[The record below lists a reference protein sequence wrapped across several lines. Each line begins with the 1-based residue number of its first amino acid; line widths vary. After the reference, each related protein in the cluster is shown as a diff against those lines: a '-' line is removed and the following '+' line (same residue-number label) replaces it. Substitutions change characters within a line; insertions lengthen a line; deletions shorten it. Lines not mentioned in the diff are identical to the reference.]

1 MTTFKKWLSLV
12 LAVLMLLS
20 VATVFAGCGETS
32 EDDPANKETDSAP
45 VGSEAE
51 TIEEDHRFDNVD
63 YDGREFRIYTST
75 NISSMGKGNSN
86 FLIEGTGETDGGL
99 VNDAV
104 LERNMQVE
112 ELLDITLVFTQAD
125 LTYAEVAADIR
136 KYTQGGV
143 DEFDLVINDIYAYAE
158 LLIEGNF
165 RNVLEEECVFDFERP
180 YWYKDYMD
188 DLRLMDGYQYVL
200 AGDYFIDILRDAHLL
215 LLNKQ
220 IYMDYY
226 NRSADEL
233 YDVVTNFE
241 WTYDKMNEIISD
253 KYADKN
259 LNGIK
264 DKGDQ
269 FGFMEPEFW
278 GGSIPFSVSGNPT
291 FITRGEDGEPEV
303 VLHEGDRANQLAA
316 AMSNLFN
323 NDSASVNLTG
333 DVDLLTAFTQDE
345 CLIVGYQRL
354 GSLENAILRQMEG
367 DAAVL
372 PYPMLHASDKKYT
385 TSAHD
390 TTEMGA
396 ILATSTDL
404 AFISTVI
411 EVLNRE
417 TSKIL
422 IPVYYKECLQV
433 QCVDDEN
440 AAAMIDIIHDNFDN
454 SFILAYNLPLG
465 SVMLQAFAEA
475 MQSKREFSAVYAGKS
490 KSVNRNLQSKIKMFI
505 KKNNIS

>member
-1 MTTFKKWLSLV
+1 MKRFTKSLSLL
-12 LAVLMLLS
+12 LALLMLLS
-20 VATVFAGCGETS
+20 VTAVFAGCGETQEGPDATLSGDSAANS
-32 EDDPANKETDSAP
+32 EDES
-45 VGSEAE
+45 V
-51 TIEEDHRFDNVD
+51 EEDHRFDNVN
-63 YDGREFRIYTST
+63 YNGREFRIYTST
-75 NISSMGKGNSN
+75 NISTMGKGNSN
-86 FLIEGTGETDGGL
+86 FLIEGTGETDGSL

-104 LERNMQVE
+104 LERNIQVE
-112 ELLDITLVFTQAD
+112 ELLGVELEFTQID
-125 LTYAEVAADIR
+125 LAYNAVAADIR
-136 KYTQGGV
+136 RFTTSGT
-143 DEFDLVINDIYAYAE
+143 DEYDLVINDIYAYAE

-165 RNVLEEECVFDFERP
+165 RNVLDEDCVFDFERP

-220 IYMDYY
+220 IYLDHY
-226 NRSADEL
+226 NRKADEL

-241 WTYDKMNEIISD
+241 WTYEKMNEIISD
-253 KYADKN
+253 MYVDKN
-259 LNGIK
+259 LNGTK

-291 FITRGEDGEPEV
+291 FISRDEDGYPTV
-303 VLHEGDRANQLAA
+303 VLHEGDRANQLAN
-316 AMSNLFN
+316 AMGTLFN
-323 NDSASVNLTG
+323 NDSASVALTT
-333 DVDLLTAFTQDE
+333 DADLLTAFTQDE

-372 PYPMLHASDKKYT
+372 PYPMLFASDKKYT

-396 ILATSTDL
+396 IMATSTDL
-404 AFISTVI
+404 AFISTVV

-417 TSKIL
+417 TAKIL

-433 QCVDDEN
+433 QCVDDEK
-440 AAAMIDIIHDNFDN
+440 AAAIIDIIHDNFDN

-465 SVMLQAFAEA
+465 SVMLQSFAEA
-475 MQSKREFSAVYAGKS
+475 MQSKREFSAVYAGRQR
-490 KSVNRNLQSKIKMFI
+490 SVDRALQSKIRMFE
-505 KKNNIS
+505 KKNGIS

>member
-1 MTTFKKWLSLV
+1 MKRFTKSLSLL
-12 LAVLMLLS
+12 LALLMLLS
-20 VATVFAGCGETS
+20 VTAVFAGCGETQEGPEVGQTGNVTTNA
-32 EDDPANKETDSAP
+32 EDES
-45 VGSEAE
+45 V
-51 TIEEDHRFDNVD
+51 EEDHRFDNVN
-63 YDGREFRIYTST
+63 YNGREFRIYTST
-75 NISSMGKGNSN
+75 NISTMGKGNSN

-104 LERNMQVE
+104 LERNIQVE
-112 ELLDITLVFTQAD
+112 DLLGVELEFTQID
-125 LTYAEVAADIR
+125 LAYNAVAADIR
-136 KYTQGGV
+136 RFTTSGT
-143 DEFDLVINDIYAYAE
+143 DEYDLVINDIYAYAE

-165 RNVLEEECVFDFERP
+165 RNVLDEDCVFDFERP

-220 IYMDYY
+220 IYMDHY
-226 NRSADEL
+226 NRKADEL

-241 WTYDKMNEIISD
+241 WTYEKMNEVISD
-253 KYADKN
+253 MYTDKN
-259 LNGIK
+259 LNGTK

-291 FITRGEDGEPEV
+291 FISRDEDGYPTV
-303 VLHEGDRANQLAA
+303 VLHEGDRANQLAN
-316 AMSNLFN
+316 AMGTLFN
-323 NDSASVNLTG
+323 NDSASVALTT
-333 DVDLLTAFTQDE
+333 DADLLTAFTQDE

-372 PYPMLHASDKKYT
+372 PYPMLFASDKKYT

-396 ILATSTDL
+396 IMATSTDL
-404 AFISTVI
+404 AFISTVV

-417 TSKIL
+417 TAKIL

-433 QCVDDEN
+433 QCVDDEK
-440 AAAMIDIIHDNFDN
+440 AAAIIDIIHDNFDN

-465 SVMLQAFAEA
+465 SVMLQSFSEA
-475 MQSKREFSAVYAGKS
+475 MQNKREFSAVYAGRQ
-490 KSVNRNLQSKIKMFI
+490 KSVDRALQNKIRTFE
-505 KKNNIS
+505 KKNGIS

>member
-1 MTTFKKWLSLV
+1 MKRFTKSLSLL
-12 LAVLMLLS
+12 LALLMLLS
-20 VATVFAGCGETS
+20 VTAVFAGCGETQ
-32 EDDPANKETDSAP
+32 EGPDATLPGDSAAN
-45 VGSEAE
+45 AE
-51 TIEEDHRFDNVD
+51 DESAEEDHRFDNVN
-63 YDGREFRIYTST
+63 YNGREFRIYTST
-75 NISSMGKGNSN
+75 NISTMGKGNSN

-104 LERNMQVE
+104 LERNIQVE
-112 ELLDITLVFTQAD
+112 DLLGVELEFTQID
-125 LTYAEVAADIR
+125 LAYNAVAADIR
-136 KYTQGGV
+136 RFTTSGT
-143 DEFDLVINDIYAYAE
+143 DEYDLVINDIYAYAE

-165 RNVLEEECVFDFERP
+165 RNVLDEDCVFDFERP

-220 IYMDYY
+220 IYMDHY
-226 NRSADEL
+226 NRKADEL

-241 WTYDKMNEIISD
+241 WTYEKMNEIISD
-253 KYADKN
+253 MYVDKN
-259 LNGIK
+259 LNGTK

-291 FITRGEDGEPEV
+291 FISRDEDGYPTV
-303 VLHEGDRANQLAA
+303 VLHEGDRANQLAN
-316 AMSNLFN
+316 AMGTLFN
-323 NDSASVNLTG
+323 NDSASVALTT
-333 DVDLLTAFTQDE
+333 DADLLTAFTQDE

-372 PYPMLHASDKKYT
+372 PYPMLFASDKKYT

-396 ILATSTDL
+396 IMATSTDL
-404 AFISTVI
+404 AFISTVV

-417 TSKIL
+417 TAKIL

-433 QCVDDEN
+433 QCVDDEK
-440 AAAMIDIIHDNFDN
+440 AAAIIDIIHDNFDN

-465 SVMLQAFAEA
+465 SVMLQSFSEA
-475 MQSKREFSAVYAGKS
+475 MQSKREFSAVYAGKP
-490 KSVNRNLQSKIKMFI
+490 KSVDRALQSKIRLFE
-505 KKNNIS
+505 KKNGIG

>member
-1 MTTFKKWLSLV
+1 MKRFTKSLSLL
-12 LAVLMLLS
+12 LALLMLLS
-20 VATVFAGCGETS
+20 VTAVFAGCGETQEGPEVGQTGNVTTNA
-32 EDDPANKETDSAP
+32 EDES
-45 VGSEAE
+45 V
-51 TIEEDHRFDNVD
+51 EEDHRFDNVN
-63 YDGREFRIYTST
+63 YNGREFRIYTST
-75 NISSMGKGNSN
+75 NISTMGKGNSN

-104 LERNMQVE
+104 LERNIQVE
-112 ELLDITLVFTQAD
+112 DLLGVELEFTQID
-125 LTYAEVAADIR
+125 LAYNAVAADIR
-136 KYTQGGV
+136 RFTTSGT
-143 DEFDLVINDIYAYAE
+143 DEYDLVINDIYAYAE

-165 RNVLEEECVFDFERP
+165 RNVLDEDCVFDFERP

-220 IYMDYY
+220 IYMDHY
-226 NRSADEL
+226 NRKADEL

-241 WTYDKMNEIISD
+241 WTYEKMNEIISD
-253 KYADKN
+253 MYVDKN
-259 LNGIK
+259 LNGTK

-291 FITRGEDGEPEV
+291 FISRDEDGYPTV
-303 VLHEGDRANQLAA
+303 VLHEGDRANQLAN
-316 AMSNLFN
+316 AMGTLFN
-323 NDSASVNLTG
+323 NDSASVALTT
-333 DVDLLTAFTQDE
+333 DADLLTAFTQDE

-372 PYPMLHASDKKYT
+372 PYPMLFASDKKYT

-396 ILATSTDL
+396 IMATSTDL
-404 AFISTVI
+404 AFISTVV

-417 TSKIL
+417 TAKIL

-433 QCVDDEN
+433 QCVDDEK
-440 AAAMIDIIHDNFDN
+440 AAAIIDIIHDNFDN

-465 SVMLQAFAEA
+465 SVMLQSFSEA
-475 MQSKREFSAVYAGKS
+475 MQNKREFSAVYAGRQ
-490 KSVNRNLQSKIKMFI
+490 KSVDRALQNKIRTFE
-505 KKNNIS
+505 KKNGIS

>member
-1 MTTFKKWLSLV
+1 MKRFTKSLSLL
-12 LAVLMLLS
+12 LALLMLLS
-20 VATVFAGCGETS
+20 VTAVFAGCGETQ
-32 EDDPANKETDSAP
+32 EGPDATLPGDSAAN
-45 VGSEAE
+45 SEGDSV
-51 TIEEDHRFDNVD
+51 EEDHRFDNVN

-75 NISSMGKGNSN
+75 NISTMGKGNSN

-104 LERNMQVE
+104 LERNIQVE
-112 ELLDITLVFTQAD
+112 DLLGVELEFTQID
-125 LTYAEVAADIR
+125 LAYNAVAADIR
-136 KYTQGGV
+136 RFTTSGT
-143 DEFDLVINDIYAYAE
+143 DEYDLVINDIYAYAE

-165 RNVLEEECVFDFERP
+165 RNVLDEDCVFDFERP

-220 IYMDYY
+220 IYMDHY
-226 NRSADEL
+226 NRKADEL

-241 WTYDKMNEIISD
+241 WTYEKMNEIISD
-253 KYADKN
+253 MYVDKN
-259 LNGIK
+259 LNGTK

-291 FITRGEDGEPEV
+291 FISRDEDGYPTV
-303 VLHEGDRANQLAA
+303 VLHEGDRANQLAN
-316 AMSNLFN
+316 AMGTLFN
-323 NDSASVNLTG
+323 NDSASVALTT
-333 DVDLLTAFTQDE
+333 DADLLTAFTQDE

-372 PYPMLHASDKKYT
+372 PYPMLFASDKKYT

-396 ILATSTDL
+396 IMATSTDL
-404 AFISTVI
+404 AFISTVV

-417 TSKIL
+417 TAKIL

-433 QCVDDEN
+433 QCVDDEK
-440 AAAMIDIIHDNFDN
+440 AAAIIDIIHDNFDN

-465 SVMLQAFAEA
+465 SVMLQSFAEA
-475 MQSKREFSAVYAGKS
+475 MQNKREFSAVYAGRQR
-490 KSVNRNLQSKIKMFI
+490 SVDRALQNKIRTFE
-505 KKNNIS
+505 KKNGIS

>member
-1 MTTFKKWLSLV
+1 MTTFTKRLSLL
-12 LAVLMLLS
+12 LALLMLLS
-20 VATVFAGCGETS
+20 VTAVFAGCGETQ
-32 EDDPANKETDSAP
+32 EGPDATLPGDSAAN
-45 VGSEAE
+45 SEGDSV
-51 TIEEDHRFDNVD
+51 EEDHRFDNVN
-63 YDGREFRIYTST
+63 YNGREFRIYTST
-75 NISSMGKGNSN
+75 NISTMGKGNSN

-104 LERNMQVE
+104 LERNIQVE
-112 ELLDITLVFTQAD
+112 DLLGVELEFTQID
-125 LTYAEVAADIR
+125 LAYNAVAADIR
-136 KYTQGGV
+136 RFTTSGT
-143 DEFDLVINDIYAYAE
+143 DEYDLVINDIYAYAE

-165 RNVLEEECVFDFERP
+165 RNVLDEDCVFDFERP

-220 IYMDYY
+220 IYMDHY
-226 NRSADEL
+226 NRKADEL

-241 WTYDKMNEIISD
+241 WTYEKMNEIISD
-253 KYADKN
+253 MYVDKN
-259 LNGIK
+259 LNGTK

-291 FITRGEDGEPEV
+291 FISRDEDGYPTV
-303 VLHEGDRANQLAA
+303 VLHEGDRANQLAN
-316 AMSNLFN
+316 AMGTLFN
-323 NDSASVNLTG
+323 NDSASVALTT
-333 DVDLLTAFTQDE
+333 DADLLTAFTQDE

-372 PYPMLHASDKKYT
+372 PYPMLFASDKKYT

-396 ILATSTDL
+396 IMATSTDL
-404 AFISTVI
+404 AFISTVV

-417 TSKIL
+417 TAKIL

-433 QCVDDEN
+433 QCVDDEK
-440 AAAMIDIIHDNFDN
+440 AAAIIDIIHDNFDN

-465 SVMLQAFAEA
+465 SVMLQSFSEA
-475 MQSKREFSAVYAGKS
+475 MQNKREFSAVYAGRQ
-490 KSVNRNLQSKIKMFI
+490 KSVDRALQNKIRTFE
-505 KKNNIS
+505 KKNGIS

>member
-1 MTTFKKWLSLV
+1 MKHFAKNLSLL
-12 LAVLMLLS
+12 LALLMLLS
-20 VATVFAGCGETS
+20 VAAVFTGCGETQ
-32 EDDPANKETDSAP
+32 EGPE
-45 VGSEAE
+45 VGQTGNSSINTEAE
-51 TIEEDHRFDNVD
+51 SVEEDHRFDGVN
-63 YDGREFRIYTST
+63 YNGREFRIYTST
-75 NISSMGKGNSN
+75 NISTMGKGNSN
-86 FLIEGTGETDGGL
+86 FLIEGTGETDGSL

-104 LERNMQVE
+104 LERNIQVE
-112 ELLDITLVFTQAD
+112 ELLGVELEFTQID
-125 LTYAEVAADIR
+125 LAYNAVAADIR
-136 KYTQGGV
+136 RFTTSGT
-143 DEFDLVINDIYAYAE
+143 DEYDLVINDIYAYAE

-165 RNVLEEECVFDFERP
+165 RNVLDEDCVFDFERP

-220 IYMDYY
+220 IYLDHY
-226 NRSADEL
+226 NRKADEL

-241 WTYDKMNEIISD
+241 WTYEKMNEIISD
-253 KYADKN
+253 MYVDKN
-259 LNGIK
+259 LNGTK

-291 FITRGEDGEPEV
+291 FISRDEDGYPTV
-303 VLHEGDRANQLAA
+303 VLHEGDRANQLAN
-316 AMSNLFN
+316 AMGTLFN
-323 NDSASVNLTG
+323 NDSASVALTT
-333 DVDLLTAFTQDE
+333 DADLLTAFTQDE

-372 PYPMLHASDKKYT
+372 PYPMLFASDKKYT

-404 AFISTVI
+404 AFISTVV

-417 TSKIL
+417 TAKIL

-433 QCVDDEN
+433 QCVDDEK
-440 AAAMIDIIHDNFDN
+440 AAAIIDIIHDNFDN

-465 SVMLQAFAEA
+465 SVMLQSFSEA
-475 MQSKREFSAVYAGKS
+475 MQNKREFSAVYAGRQR
-490 KSVNRNLQSKIKMFI
+490 SVDRALQNKIRTFE
-505 KKNNIS
+505 KKNGIS

>member
-1 MTTFKKWLSLV
+1 MKHFAKNLSLL
-12 LAVLMLLS
+12 LALLMLLS
-20 VATVFAGCGETS
+20 VAAVFTGCGETQ
-32 EDDPANKETDSAP
+32 EGPE
-45 VGSEAE
+45 VGQTGNSSINTEAE
-51 TIEEDHRFDNVD
+51 SVEEDHRFDGVN
-63 YDGREFRIYTST
+63 YNGREFRIYTST
-75 NISSMGKGNSN
+75 NISTMGKGNSN
-86 FLIEGTGETDGGL
+86 FLIEGTGETDGSL

-104 LERNMQVE
+104 LERNIQVE
-112 ELLDITLVFTQAD
+112 ELLGVELEFTQID
-125 LTYAEVAADIR
+125 LAYNAVAADIR
-136 KYTQGGV
+136 RFTTSGT
-143 DEFDLVINDIYAYAE
+143 DEYDLVINDIYAYAE

-165 RNVLEEECVFDFERP
+165 RNVLDEDCVFDFERP

-220 IYMDYY
+220 IYLDHY
-226 NRSADEL
+226 NRKADEL

-241 WTYDKMNEIISD
+241 WTYEKMNEIISD
-253 KYADKN
+253 MYVDKN
-259 LNGIK
+259 LNGTK

-291 FITRGEDGEPEV
+291 FISRDEDGYPTV
-303 VLHEGDRANQLAA
+303 VLHEGDRANQLAN
-316 AMSNLFN
+316 AMGTLFN
-323 NDSASVNLTG
+323 NDSASVALTT
-333 DVDLLTAFTQDE
+333 DADLLTAFTQDE

-372 PYPMLHASDKKYT
+372 PYPMLFASDKKYT

-404 AFISTVI
+404 AFISTVV

-417 TSKIL
+417 TAKIL

-433 QCVDDEN
+433 QCVDDEK
-440 AAAMIDIIHDNFDN
+440 AAAIIDIIHDNFDN

-465 SVMLQAFAEA
+465 SVMLQSFSEA
-475 MQSKREFSAVYAGKS
+475 MQNKREFSAVYAGRQ
-490 KSVNRNLQSKIKMFI
+490 KSVDRALQNKIRTFE
-505 KKNNIS
+505 KKNGIS

>member
-1 MTTFKKWLSLV
+1 MTTFTKRLSLL
-12 LAVLMLLS
+12 LALLMLLS
-20 VATVFAGCGETS
+20 VVAVFTGCGETQEGPDATLSGDSAANS
-32 EDDPANKETDSAP
+32 EDES
-45 VGSEAE
+45 V
-51 TIEEDHRFDNVD
+51 EEDHRFDNVN
-63 YDGREFRIYTST
+63 YNGREFRIYTST
-75 NISSMGKGNSN
+75 NISTMGKGNSN
-86 FLIEGTGETDGGL
+86 FLIEGTGETDGSL

-104 LERNMQVE
+104 LERNIQVE
-112 ELLDITLVFTQAD
+112 ELLGVELEFTQID
-125 LTYAEVAADIR
+125 LAYNAVAADIR
-136 KYTQGGV
+136 RFTTSGT
-143 DEFDLVINDIYAYAE
+143 DEYDLVINDIYAYAE

-165 RNVLEEECVFDFERP
+165 RNVLDEDCVFDFERP

-220 IYMDYY
+220 IYLDHY
-226 NRSADEL
+226 NRKADEL

-241 WTYDKMNEIISD
+241 WTYEKMNEIISD
-253 KYADKN
+253 MYVDKN
-259 LNGIK
+259 LNGTK

-291 FITRGEDGEPEV
+291 FISRDEDGYPTV
-303 VLHEGDRANQLAA
+303 VLHEGDRANQLAN
-316 AMSNLFN
+316 AMGTLFN
-323 NDSASVNLTG
+323 NDSASVALTT
-333 DVDLLTAFTQDE
+333 DADLLTAFTQDE

-372 PYPMLHASDKKYT
+372 PYPMLFASDKKYT

-404 AFISTVI
+404 AFISTVV

-417 TSKIL
+417 TAKIL

-433 QCVDDEN
+433 QCVDDEK
-440 AAAMIDIIHDNFDN
+440 AAAIIDIIHDNFDN

-465 SVMLQAFAEA
+465 SVMLQSFSEA
-475 MQSKREFSAVYAGKS
+475 MQNKREFSAVYAGRQ
-490 KSVNRNLQSKIKMFI
+490 KSVDRALQNKIRTFE
-505 KKNNIS
+505 KKNGIS

>member
-1 MTTFKKWLSLV
+1 MKLFQRRLSLL
-12 LAVLMLLS
+12 LAVVMLLS
-20 VATVFAGCGETS
+20 VAAVFAGCGTGEETPS
-32 EDDPANKETDSAP
+32 HTHVTTAANEGEEVDDRF
-45 VGSEAE
+45 VGV
-51 TIEEDHRFDNVD
+51 N

-75 NISSMGKGNSN
+75 NISTMGKGNSN

-104 LERNMQVE
+104 LERNITVE
-112 ELLDITLVFTQAD
+112 EMLGVELVFTQAD
-125 LTYAEVAADIR
+125 LSYSAVAGDIR
-136 KYTQGGV
+136 KYTQSGDDV
-143 DEFDLVINDIYAYAE
+143 FDLVINDIYAYAE

-165 RNVLEEECVFDFERP
+165 RNVLEDECVFDFDRD
-180 YWYKDYMD
+180 YWYKDYME
-188 DLRLMDGYQYVL
+188 DLRLVNGYQYVL

-220 IYMDYY
+220 IYVNYY
-226 NRSADEL
+226 NRSADEI
-233 YDVVTNFE
+233 YDIVANYE

-259 LNGIK
+259 LNGSK

-269 FGFMEPEFW
+269 FGFMEPEYW

-291 FITRGEDGEPEV
+291 FITRDEDGYPEV
-303 VLHEGDRANQLAA
+303 VIHEGDRANQLAA
-316 AMSNLFN
+316 AMSMVFN
-323 NDSASVNLTG
+323 NESSSVALTT
-333 DVDLLTAFTQDE
+333 DADLLTAFTQDE
-345 CLIVGYQRL
+345 CLILGYQRL
-354 GSLENAILRQMEG
+354 GSLENSILRQMEG

-372 PYPMLHASDKKYT
+372 PYPMLNASDKKYT

-396 ILATSTDL
+396 ILATSSDL
-404 AFISTVI
+404 AFISTVV

-417 TSKIL
+417 TAKTL

-433 QCVDDEN
+433 QCVDDEK
-440 AAAMIDIIHDNFDN
+440 AASMIDIIHDNFDN

-465 SVMLQAFAEA
+465 SVILQSFATA
-475 MQSKREFSAVYAGKS
+475 MQNKREFSAVYAGKD
-490 KSVNRNLQSKIKMFI
+490 KSVSRALQTKIRQYE
-505 KKNNIS
+505 KKNNID

>member
-1 MTTFKKWLSLV
+1 MTNFKRRMSLL
-12 LAVLMLLS
+12 LAILMLLS
-20 VATVFAGCGETS
+20 VTAVFASCGETNEDTQQTRDPLANTES
-32 EDDPANKETDSAP
+32 EGESVDT
-45 VGSEAE
+45 
-51 TIEEDHRFDNVD
+51 RFDGIN

-75 NISSMGKGNSN
+75 NISTMGKGNSN
-86 FLIEGTGETDGGL
+86 FLIEGTGETEGGL

-104 LERNMQVE
+104 LERNIQVE
-112 ELLDITLVFTQAD
+112 DLLGVELVFTQAD
-125 LTYAEVAADIR
+125 LTYAEVAGDLR
-136 KYTQGGV
+136 KYTQSGDDV
-143 DEFDLVINDIYAYAE
+143 FDLVINDIYAYAE
-158 LLIEGNF
+158 LIIEGNF
-165 RNVLEEECVFDFERP
+165 RNVLDDECVFDFERE
-180 YWYKDYMD
+180 YWYKDYME
-188 DLRLMDGYQYVL
+188 DLRLVNGYQYVL

-226 NRSADEL
+226 NRSADEI
-233 YDVVTNFE
+233 YDVVSNYE

-259 LNGIK
+259 LNGAK

-291 FITRGEDGEPEV
+291 FITRDEDGYPEV
-303 VLHEGDRANQLAA
+303 IVHEGDRANQLAS
-316 AMSNLFN
+316 AMSTLFN
-323 NDSASVNLTG
+323 NESASVGLTI
-333 DVDLLTAFTQDE
+333 DSELLTAFTQDE

-354 GSLENAILRQMEG
+354 GSLENSILRQMEG

-404 AFISTVI
+404 AYISTVV

-417 TSKIL
+417 TAKTL

-433 QCVDDEN
+433 QCVDDEK
-440 AAAMIDIIHDNFDN
+440 AASMIDIIHDNFDN

-465 SVMLQAFAEA
+465 SVILQSFANA
-475 MQSKREFSAVYAGKS
+475 MQNKREFSAVYAGKD
-490 KSVNRNLQSKIKMFI
+490 KSVGRALQSKIKQYE
-505 KKNNIS
+505 KKNNID

>member
-1 MTTFKKWLSLV
+1 MKHFTKSLSLM
-12 LAVLMLLS
+12 LALLMLLS
-20 VATVFAGCGETS
+20 VTAVFAGCGETQ
-32 EDDPANKETDSAP
+32 EGPEVGQTGNVTTNAEGESA
-45 VGSEAE
+45 
-51 TIEEDHRFDNVD
+51 EEDHRFDNVN
-63 YDGREFRIYTST
+63 YDGRSFRIYTST
-75 NISSMGKGNSN
+75 NVSTMGKGNSN

-104 LERNMQVE
+104 LERNIQVE
-112 ELLDITLVFTQAD
+112 DLLGVELEFTQID
-125 LTYAEVAADIR
+125 LSYSEVAADIR
-136 KYTQGGV
+136 RFTTSGT
-143 DEFDLVINDIYAYAE
+143 DEYDLVINDIYAYAE

-165 RNVLEEECVFDFERP
+165 RNVLDEECVFDFERP

-220 IYMDYY
+220 IYLDHY
-226 NRSADEL
+226 NRKADEL

-241 WTYDKMNEIISD
+241 WTYEKMNEVISD
-253 KYADKN
+253 MYTDKN
-259 LNGIK
+259 LNNVK

-291 FITRGEDGEPEV
+291 FISRDEDGYPTV
-303 VLHEGDRANQLAA
+303 VLHEGDRANQLAN
-316 AMSNLFN
+316 AMSTLFN
-323 NDSASVNLTG
+323 NDSASVAHTT
-333 DVDLLTAFTQDE
+333 DADLLTAFTQDE

-354 GSLENAILRQMEG
+354 GSLENSILRQMEG

-372 PYPMLHASDKKYT
+372 PYPMLFASDKKYT

-404 AFISTVI
+404 AFISTVV

-417 TSKIL
+417 TAKIL

-433 QCVDDEN
+433 QCVDDEK
-440 AAAMIDIIHDNFDN
+440 AAAIIDIIHDNFDN

-465 SVMLQAFAEA
+465 SVMLQSFAEA
-475 MQSKREFSAVYAGKS
+475 MQSKREFSAVYAGRQ
-490 KSVNRNLQSKIKMFI
+490 KSVDRALQNKIRQFE
-505 KKNNIS
+505 KKNGIS

>member
-1 MTTFKKWLSLV
+1 MKLFQRRLSLL
-12 LAVLMLLS
+12 LAVVMLLS
-20 VATVFAGCGETS
+20 VSAVFAGCGTGEETPGHTHVTTAAN
-32 EDDPANKETDSAP
+32 EGEEVDDRF
-45 VGSEAE
+45 VGV
-51 TIEEDHRFDNVD
+51 N

-75 NISSMGKGNSN
+75 NISTMGKGNSN

-104 LERNMQVE
+104 LERNITVE
-112 ELLDITLVFTQAD
+112 EMLGVELVFTQAD
-125 LTYAEVAADIR
+125 LSYSEVAGDIR
-136 KYTQGGV
+136 KYTQSGDDV
-143 DEFDLVINDIYAYAE
+143 FDLVINDIYAYAE

-165 RNVLEEECVFDFERP
+165 RNVLEDECVFDFDRE
-180 YWYKDYMD
+180 YWYKDYME
-188 DLRLMDGYQYVL
+188 DLRLVNGYQYVL

-220 IYMDYY
+220 IYVDYY
-226 NRSADEL
+226 NRSADEI
-233 YDVVTNFE
+233 YDIVANYE

-259 LNGIK
+259 LNGSK

-269 FGFMEPEFW
+269 FGFMEPEYW

-291 FITRGEDGEPEV
+291 FITRDEDGYPEV
-303 VLHEGDRANQLAA
+303 VIHEGDRANQLAA
-316 AMSNLFN
+316 AMSMVFN
-323 NDSASVNLTG
+323 NDSSSVALTT
-333 DVDLLTAFTQDE
+333 DADLLTAFTQDE
-345 CLIVGYQRL
+345 CLILGYQRL
-354 GSLENAILRQMEG
+354 GSLENSILRQMEG

-372 PYPMLHASDKKYT
+372 PYPMLNASDKKYT

-396 ILATSTDL
+396 ILATSSDL
-404 AFISTVI
+404 AFISTVV

-417 TSKIL
+417 TAKTL

-433 QCVDDEN
+433 QCVDDEK
-440 AAAMIDIIHDNFDN
+440 AASMIDIIHDNFDN

-465 SVMLQAFAEA
+465 SVILQSFATA
-475 MQSKREFSAVYAGKS
+475 MQNKREFSAVYAGKD
-490 KSVNRNLQSKIKMFI
+490 KSVSRALQTKIRMYE
-505 KKNNIS
+505 KKNGLE

>member
-1 MTTFKKWLSLV
+1 MTTFTKRLSLL
-12 LAVLMLLS
+12 LALLMLLS
-20 VATVFAGCGETS
+20 VAAVFTGCGETQ
-32 EDDPANKETDSAP
+32 EGPE
-45 VGSEAE
+45 VGQTGNSSVNTEAE
-51 TIEEDHRFDNVD
+51 SVEEDHRFDDVN
-63 YDGREFRIYTST
+63 YNGREFRIYTST
-75 NISSMGKGNSN
+75 NISTMGKGNSN

-104 LERNMQVE
+104 LERNIQVE
-112 ELLDITLVFTQAD
+112 ELLGVELEFTQID
-125 LTYAEVAADIR
+125 LNYSQVAGDIR
-136 KYTQGGV
+136 RFTTSGT

-165 RNVLEEECVFDFERP
+165 RNVLDDDCVFDFERP

-220 IYMDYY
+220 IYLDHY
-226 NRSADEL
+226 NRKADEL

-241 WTYDKMNEIISD
+241 WTYEKMNEIITD
-253 KYADKN
+253 MYTDKN
-259 LNGIK
+259 LNGTK

-291 FITRGEDGEPEV
+291 FISRDEDGYPTV
-303 VLHEGDRANQLAA
+303 VLHEGDRANQLAN
-316 AMSNLFN
+316 AMSTLFN
-323 NDSASVNLTG
+323 NESSSVGLTG

-372 PYPMLHASDKKYT
+372 PYPMLFASDKKYT

-404 AFISTVI
+404 AFISTVV

-417 TSKIL
+417 TAKIL

-433 QCVDDEN
+433 QCVDDEK
-440 AAAMIDIIHDNFDN
+440 AAAIIDIIHDNFDN

-475 MQSKREFSAVYAGKS
+475 MQSKREFSAVYAGKQR
-490 KSVNRNLQSKIKMFI
+490 SVDRALQSKIRTFER
-505 KKNNIS
+505 KNGIS

>member
-1 MTTFKKWLSLV
+1 MKRFTKSLSLL
-12 LAVLMLLS
+12 LALLMLLS
-20 VATVFAGCGETS
+20 VTAVFAGCGETQ
-32 EDDPANKETDSAP
+32 EGPEVGQTGNVTTNAEGESA
-45 VGSEAE
+45 
-51 TIEEDHRFDNVD
+51 EEDHRFDNVN
-63 YDGREFRIYTST
+63 YDGRSFRIYTST
-75 NISSMGKGNSN
+75 NVSTMGKGNSN

-104 LERNMQVE
+104 LERNIQVE
-112 ELLDITLVFTQAD
+112 DLLGVELEFTQID
-125 LTYAEVAADIR
+125 LTYNEVAADIR
-136 KYTQGGV
+136 RFTTSGT
-143 DEFDLVINDIYAYAE
+143 DEYDLVINDIYAYAE

-165 RNVLEEECVFDFERP
+165 RNVLDEECVFDFERP

-220 IYMDYY
+220 IYLDHY
-226 NRSADEL
+226 NRKADEL

-241 WTYDKMNEIISD
+241 WTYEKMNEVISD
-253 KYADKN
+253 MYTDKN
-259 LNGIK
+259 LNNVK

-291 FITRGEDGEPEV
+291 FISRDEDGYPEV
-303 VLHEGDRANQLAA
+303 IVHEGDRANQLAA
-316 AMSNLFN
+316 AMSTLFN
-323 NDSASVNLTG
+323 NESSSVALTTDSE
-333 DVDLLTAFTQDE
+333 LLTAFTQDE

-354 GSLENAILRQMEG
+354 GSLENSILRQMEG

-372 PYPMLHASDKKYT
+372 PYPMLFASDKKYT

-404 AFISTVI
+404 AFISTVV

-417 TSKIL
+417 TAKIL

-433 QCVDDEN
+433 QCVDDEK
-440 AAAMIDIIHDNFDN
+440 AAAIIDIIHDNFDN

-465 SVMLQAFAEA
+465 SVMLQSFAEA
-475 MQSKREFSAVYAGKS
+475 MQSKREFSAVYAGRQ
-490 KSVNRNLQSKIKMFI
+490 KSVDRALQNKIRQFE
-505 KKNNIS
+505 KKNGIS

>member
-1 MTTFKKWLSLV
+1 MTTFTKRLSLL
-12 LAVLMLLS
+12 LALITLLS
-20 VATVFAGCGETS
+20 VAVVFTGCGETQEGPDVTLPGDTGANS
-32 EDDPANKETDSAP
+32 EDES
-45 VGSEAE
+45 V
-51 TIEEDHRFDNVD
+51 EEDHRFDNVN

-75 NISSMGKGNSN
+75 NISTMGKGNSN

-104 LERNMQVE
+104 LERNITVE
-112 ELLDITLVFTQAD
+112 EMLGVELVFTQAD
-125 LTYAEVAADIR
+125 LSYSEVAGDIR
-136 KYTQGGV
+136 KYTQSGDDV
-143 DEFDLVINDIYAYAE
+143 FDLVINDIYAYAE

-165 RNVLEEECVFDFERP
+165 RNVLEDECVFDFDRE
-180 YWYKDYMD
+180 YWYKDYME
-188 DLRLMDGYQYVL
+188 DLRLVNGYQYVL

-220 IYMDYY
+220 IYVDYY
-226 NRSADEL
+226 NRSADEI
-233 YDVVTNFE
+233 YDIVANYE

-259 LNGIK
+259 LNGSK

-269 FGFMEPEFW
+269 FGFMEPEYW

-291 FITRGEDGEPEV
+291 FITRDEDGYPEV
-303 VLHEGDRANQLAA
+303 VIHEGDRANQLAA
-316 AMSNLFN
+316 AMSTLFN
-323 NDSASVNLTG
+323 NDSASVAHTT
-333 DVDLLTAFTQDE
+333 DADLLTAFTQDE

-354 GSLENAILRQMEG
+354 GSLENSILRQMEG

-372 PYPMLHASDKKYT
+372 PYPMLFASDKKYT

-396 ILATSTDL
+396 ILATSSDL
-404 AFISTVI
+404 AFISTVV
-411 EVLNRE
+411 EVLNCE
-417 TSKIL
+417 TAKTL

-433 QCVDDEN
+433 QCVDDEK
-440 AAAMIDIIHDNFDN
+440 AASMIDIIHDNFDN

-465 SVMLQAFAEA
+465 SVI
-475 MQSKREFSAVYAGKS
+475 
-490 KSVNRNLQSKIKMFI
+490 LQSYHPIRQGTFPS
-505 KKNNIS
+505 ISRS